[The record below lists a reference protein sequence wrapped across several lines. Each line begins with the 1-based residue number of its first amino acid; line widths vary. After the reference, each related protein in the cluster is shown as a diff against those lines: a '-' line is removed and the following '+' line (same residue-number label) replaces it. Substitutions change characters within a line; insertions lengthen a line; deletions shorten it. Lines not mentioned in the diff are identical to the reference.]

1 LGINPVSKAKIM
13 KKLIFSLVIFAS
25 LAACNNDGTSTENVE
40 DSIINKIDS
49 TGDARVD
56 SIQSATDSLEKK
68 VENTF
73 EKTDSANEAI
83 ADSARKN

>member
-1 LGINPVSKAKIM
+1 M
-13 KKLIFSLVIFAS
+13 KKIFLSLIILGSLV
-25 LAACNNDGTSTENVE
+25 ACNNDGTSTENVE

-56 SIQSATDSLEKK
+56 SIQSATDSLENK
-68 VENTF
+68 VEETF
-73 EKTDSANEAI
+73 EKTDSANQAI